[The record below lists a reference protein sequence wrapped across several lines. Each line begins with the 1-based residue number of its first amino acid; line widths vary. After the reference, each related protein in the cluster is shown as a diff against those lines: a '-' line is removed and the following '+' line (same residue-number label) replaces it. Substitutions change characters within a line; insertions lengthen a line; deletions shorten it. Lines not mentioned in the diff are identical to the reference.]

1 MKRLFTVLTLIVL
14 SIRIFS
20 QDILLEKD
28 ITLKSVFKDK
38 RESLPIVNNDK
49 QEILLFL
56 LDNAEIKGL
65 RFNMNYELTDDFT
78 TEKPINKYKVL
89 LGHSANNEEYHL
101 FFTNKKKNEFFVK
114 SISITNKKSIGKQIP
129 LKFKDERFLETIS
142 YNNKFYL
149 LSIFKRSSKIKIYVF
164 EGNNIASTEVL
175 DFSEYKF
182 SNTGY
187 SKLFD
192 VLLSENNSPF
202 QLNLK
207 IHKIDNSNPN
217 PLDLTTKE
225 NKMYYY
231 NNKIYLALDNNLEN
245 TKLITIS
252 LKDYSSKVD
261 FFNQMNIDYGDSYR
275 IKSNSYLFLDNLYQV
290 KGCKNELCFRIID
303 MESDSTIKEYRVK
316 ENEEISFRNTPLM
329 QEGGT
334 TIFTQGSEK
343 ELSKT
348 KQVLRKISASDIGIT
363 ARLSDNNV
371 ELTIGGFKEVQRSS
385 DGGGMMMTSPG
396 TTISTPHGTIRTAP
410 TYHYNP
416 TMYGYSTYTNTRAV
430 YFKSLLDKTEFN
442 HISGEVSNN
451 AYDKIKDY
459 EEDND
464 EGMSSET
471 IFKVGNYYVFGYY
484 KKWDKK
490 YYLVKFKE

>member
-1 MKRLFTVLTLIVL
+1 MKRIFTL
-14 SIRIFS
+14 SILVILGVRLFS
-20 QDILLEKD
+20 QDILIEKD
-28 ITLKSVFKDK
+28 VALKSVFKDK
-38 RESLPIVNNDK
+38 RESFPIVNNDK
-49 QEILLFL
+49 DEILLFL
-56 LDNAEIKGL
+56 LDNAEIKGFK
-65 RFNMNYELTDDFT
+65 FNMDYELKDDFT
-78 TEKPINKYKVL
+78 TEKPISKFKIL
-89 LGHSANNEEYHL
+89 LGHSVDNENYNL
-101 FFTNKKKNEFFVK
+101 FFTNEKKNEFFVK
-114 SISITNKKSIGKQIP
+114 SINVTNKKAVDKQLT

-149 LSIFKRSSKIKIYVF
+149 LSIVKRSSKIKIYVF
-164 EGNNIASTEVL
+164 EGNSITSTEQL

-182 SNTGY
+182 SSTGY

-207 IHKIDNSNPN
+207 IDNRNPN

-225 NKMYYY
+225 NKIYYY
-231 NNKIYLALDNNLEN
+231 DNKIFLSLDNNLEN

-252 LKDYSSKVD
+252 LEDFSSYVN
-261 FFNQMNIDYGDSYR
+261 FYNQLNIESDDTYR
-275 IKSNSYLFLDNLYQV
+275 MKSNSYLFMDNLYQV
-290 KGCKNELCFRIID
+290 KGNKDELGFQVID
-303 MESDSTIKEYRVK
+303 IKRDSILREYRVK
-316 ENEEISFRNTPLM
+316 ADEEIKFSNTSFV

-334 TIFTQGSEK
+334 TIFTQDSEK
-343 ELSKT
+343 ELNKT

-363 ARLSDNNV
+363 ARLSDNNI

-385 DGGGMMMTSPG
+385 GGGGMMMTSPG
-396 TTISTPHGTIRTAP
+396 TTISTPHGTFSTSP

-416 TMYGYSTYTNTRAV
+416 TMYGFSTYTNTRSV
-430 YFKSLLDKTEFN
+430 YFKSLLSNIDFN
-442 HISGEVSNN
+442 HIAGAVSDN
-451 AYDKIKDY
+451 AYDKINDY

-471 IFKVGNYYVFGYY
+471 IFKVDNYYVFGYY

-490 YYLVKFKE
+490 YYLVKFAN